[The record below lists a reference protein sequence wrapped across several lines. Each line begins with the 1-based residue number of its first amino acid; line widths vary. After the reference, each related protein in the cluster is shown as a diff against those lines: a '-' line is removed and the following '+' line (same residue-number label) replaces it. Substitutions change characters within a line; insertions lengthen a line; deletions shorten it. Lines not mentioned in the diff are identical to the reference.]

1 MDNASQVLS
10 KISWEHELRS
20 AEFPTGIRSFRNKGV
35 ETAENVA
42 MNFILKKEVEK
53 KVYEAFNSK
62 LKVIFMMKLEAEK
75 PKADILEKIES
86 VLNVTLNETN
96 PEILLYWYTLNIPE
110 RVKNEVLRGGI
121 SSYLGQYGREKYI
134 KPVYKLLATHDNAYA
149 RELFEKYKNNYNPK
163 VVETL
168 RKIIYSNAFTS

>member
-1 MDNASQVLS
+1 MNNASVVLS
-10 KISWEHELRS
+10 SIKWEKELRS
-20 AEFPTGIRSFRNKGV
+20 AKFPTDIRSFRNKRV
-35 ETAENVA
+35 EAAESLA
-42 MNFILKKEVEK
+42 MDFIAKKEVDK

-75 PKADILEKIES
+75 PKVDVLEKIES

-121 SSYLGQYGREKYI
+121 SKYLEQYGREKYI
-134 KPVYKLLATHDNAYA
+134 KPVYKLLATHDNGYA
-149 RELFEKYKNNYNPK
+149 RDLFELSLIHICRCRRYAVCRSRWSPYH
-163 VVETL
+163 
-168 RKIIYSNAFTS
+168 